1 MSTQR
6 KARAEKTRAAA
17 ISIFQRN
24 PNRPLRTLD
33 ISATI
38 RMTAAKEGWEPLE
51 ALAQLVNMIRK
62 ESQADPSRY
71 GGVIERVRT
80 GHYQFIPPFLSPI
93 QPNDSANPMT
103 KAIEKAI
110 EKVLKDFKENIEL
123 TVAALI
129 KAAGIEPKEKTEEK
143 Q

>member
-1 MSTQR
+1 MSAMR

-24 PNRPLRTLD
+24 PNRPLRTPD

-51 ALAQLVNMIRK
+51 ALAQLVNMMRK
-62 ESQADPSRY
+62 ESGADPSRY
-71 GGVIERVRT
+71 GGIIERTRT
-80 GHYQFIPPFLSPI
+80 GHYQFIPLS
-93 QPNDSANPMT
+93 
-103 KAIEKAI
+103 
-110 EKVLKDFKENIEL
+110 
-123 TVAALI
+123 VAALI
-129 KAAGIEPKEKTEEK
+129 KAAGLPSIDRKTEEK

>member
-1 MSTQR
+1 MSTMR
-6 KARAEKTRAAA
+6 KARAEKTRAAT

-51 ALAQLVNMIRK
+51 ALAQLVNMMRK
-62 ESQADPSRY
+62 ESEVDPSRY
-71 GGVIERVRT
+71 GGIIERVRT

-93 QPNDSANPMT
+93 QPRQNQSNWPDH
-103 KAIEKAI
+103 IEKA
-110 EKVLKDFKENIEL
+110 LKDFKENIEL
-123 TVAALI
+123 TVAAMI
-129 KAAGIEPKEKTEEK
+129 KAAGIEPKKETEEK
-143 Q
+143 K